1 MTCKEIL
8 HFTNESTRYEYR
20 TNLVYN
26 LDMIISLGYRINS
39 KNGIAFRKWATS
51 VLKEYLLTG
60 HVVNEERCL
69 TCTSNILSL
78 ENKVNKIQNEV
89 NNLKDI
95 ILSNNDKLFFE
106 GEIVEAYSFIRKIFF
121 LAKNELILIDN
132 YADKFLLSMLTD
144 IKVNITIITSINSY
158 LNSEILSNNNKIIN
172 DDSIHSRYIIADDY
186 VYLIDNSFNNIG
198 KKKLV
203 IVKLDDINKDMIIKD
218 IK

>member
-1 MTCKEIL
+1 MFLIQ
-8 HFTNESTRYEYR
+8 
-20 TNLVYN
+20 
-26 LDMIISLGYRINS
+26 
-39 KNGIAFRKWATS
+39 
-51 VLKEYLLTG
+51 LKL
-60 HVVNEERCL
+60 
-69 TCTSNILSL
+69 
-78 ENKVNKIQNEV
+78 
-89 NNLKDI
+89 NLKDI
-95 ILSNNDKLFFE
+95 IFSNNDKLFFE

-132 YADKFLLSMLTD
+132 SADKFLLSMLTD

-158 LNSEILSNNNKIIN
+158 LNSEILSNNIKIIN